1 MLVIYKRLNK
11 QKKIWVTQFGIME
24 DKDFITDMV
33 SIELLYML
41 FIETAI
47 IDTGKKIEKQ
57 MK

>member
-1 MLVIYKRLNK
+1 
-11 QKKIWVTQFGIME
+11 ME